1 MNLGEFKRTE
11 EFPMVVPE
19 RVQPITIPEK
29 MPCKEPV
36 SIPEK
41 ERECAASSSLRIGE
55 GTCQP

>member
-29 MPCKEPV
+29 IPSKEPV
-36 SIPEK
+36 SVPEREK
-41 ERECAASSSLRIGE
+41 EYATSSSIKKGISQ
-55 GTCQP
+55 CQQ

>member
-29 MPCKEPV
+29 IPSKEPV
-36 SIPEK
+36 SVPEREK
-41 ERECAASSSLRIGE
+41 EYAANFSIRKE
-55 GTCQP
+55 GGSCQQ

>member
-29 MPCKEPV
+29 IPSKEPV
-36 SIPEK
+36 SVPEK
-41 ERECAASSSLRIGE
+41 EKEYATNLSQRKGSRI
-55 GTCQP
+55 CQQ

>member
-29 MPCKEPV
+29 MPSKKPV
-36 SIPEK
+36 SVP
-41 ERECAASSSLRIGE
+41 ERENEYVANSSLRKGV
-55 GTCQP
+55 GLCLP